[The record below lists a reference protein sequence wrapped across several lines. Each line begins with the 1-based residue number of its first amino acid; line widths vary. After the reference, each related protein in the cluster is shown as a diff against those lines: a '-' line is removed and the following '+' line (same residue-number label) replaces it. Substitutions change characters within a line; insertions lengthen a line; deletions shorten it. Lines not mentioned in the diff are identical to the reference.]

1 MLEVLAVVRE
11 RAQEQEQARRPLL
24 RFFGSR

>member
-11 RAQEQEQARRPLL
+11 RAQEQARRPLL